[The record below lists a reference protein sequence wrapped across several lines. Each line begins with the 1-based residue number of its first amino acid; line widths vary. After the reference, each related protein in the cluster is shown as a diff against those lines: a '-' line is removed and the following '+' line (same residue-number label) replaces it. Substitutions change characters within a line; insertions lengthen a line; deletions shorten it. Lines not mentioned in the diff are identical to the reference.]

1 MYKTLTIGLDNLYVV
16 IKVEHLKFLYDKLKN
31 EFSFVRDRM
40 TKYYNIKRIKRLFF
54 KEKDKIYLFRK
65 NITIKRLSDKLNFK
79 KFGPFIIIRKIFE
92 FNYKLLL
99 FKTIQIYFIF
109 YVFLLEFISKLI
121 EV

>member
-1 MYKTLTIGLDNLYVV
+1 
-16 IKVEHLKFLYDKLKN
+16 
-31 EFSFVRDRM
+31 M

-79 KFGPFIIIRKIFE
+79 KFGPFIIIRKILE